1 MRDEKIFAD
10 ERMGYAVT
18 YPMDFFLIFITTIGV
33 KLLLLGLKL
42 LRLWL
47 KLPQLGVSHSYFSS
61 SLILNF
67 IDDRDRVHP

>member
-1 MRDEKIFAD
+1 MRDEKMLAD

-18 YPMDFFLIFITTIGV
+18 YPMDFFLILITTIGV
-33 KLLLLGLKL
+33 KLLQLG
-42 LRLWL
+42 L

-67 IDDRDRVHP
+67 IDDSDRVHPWAF